1 MGNITL
7 KQFDGATVL
16 PKDDAILYDM
26 IVGQNGIIKGCDLTW
41 TGSNQVHIDAGYG
54 IIKGRVFAIT
64 EDTLKVKLP
73 SSTSS
78 TYYGYVV
85 IMLDLEDTENPISIA
100 SYVYS
105 NASSA
110 SFPQEEDANFT
121 NGTYY
126 IVIGEYRATA
136 TGITTFTDVKE
147 MVSGTY
153 VALNDFSELASLSE
167 KGFLVDALL
176 MKKATLT
183 FTGKT
188 VETTAW
194 SEDTTY
200 EDYPYRAKITC
211 SGIDSNYV
219 PYITFSLSDVM
230 EGIIAPVAES
240 LTNGIYIY
248 AAEIPKTK
256 ITIPVIQC
264 IRKVG

>member
-7 KQFDGATVL
+7 KQFDGSTVL

-26 IVGQNGIIKGCDLTW
+26 IVGQSGIIRGCDLTW
-41 TGSNQVHIDAGYG
+41 TGNNQVHIDAGYG
-54 IIKGRVFAIT
+54 IIKGRVFAVA

-73 SSTSS
+73 TSTSS
-78 TYYGYVV
+78 TYYGYLV
-85 IMLDLEDTENPISIA
+85 IRLDLEDTDNPISIV

-121 NGTYY
+121 NGAYY
-126 IVIGEYRATA
+126 IIIGEYKATA

-153 VALNDFSELASLSE
+153 VALDSFSELSSLQES
-167 KGFLVDALL
+167 GFLVDAMLF
-176 MKKATLT
+176 KKSVMT

-188 VETTAW
+188 VDVSAWTA
-194 SEDTTY
+194 DATY
-200 EDYPYRAKITC
+200 SDYPYRAKISC
-211 SGIDSNYV
+211 SGIDANYV
-219 PYITFSLSDVM
+219 PYITFALTDVM

-240 LTNGIYIY
+240 IANGIYIY
-248 AAEIPKTK
+248 AAEVPETK